1 MTTGNML
8 TSDRDRDGAERKE
21 ECDGRVATED
31 VWQATVELS
40 IFGVRTLS
48 YLIGQPR
55 YGLVFC
61 DEVLHTFFC
70 RLSLD
75 SIS

>member
-1 MTTGNML
+1 MPTQEDYMWLPQN
-8 TSDRDRDGAERKE
+8 SDVDRLSRRKE
-21 ECDGRVATED
+21 P
-31 VWQATVELS
+31 VELS

-61 DEVLHTFFC
+61 DVVLHTFFC
-70 RLSLD
+70 GLSLD